1 MLNIRD
7 LMEDEEMLVR
17 FNTTSSYCNY
27 YFIARDKDISSI
39 DIAGAIEDT
48 LHRIIEASNEED
60 AEDNIAWILGA
71 VNEETLTAEEVEEM
85 EEHSEYIYIDLGY
98 IIDGL
103 IANVLKVK

>member
-1 MLNIRD
+1 
-7 LMEDEEMLVR
+7 MEDEEMLVR

-71 VNEETLTAEEVEEM
+71 VNEETLTAEEVEE
-85 EEHSEYIYIDLGY
+85 SEYVYIDLGY

-103 IANVLKVK
+103 ITNVLKVK